1 MPAPQTS
8 SAPGQSD
15 ASHGNLGL
23 GFILVVIPVMAVLG
37 WVITVAHPWIAGPL
51 MWLISTSLAPV
62 LITLIVYGN
71 SYQRSFAIGAIL
83 PAAILGVLLLIET
96 GRLVRMLTSD
106 LEVYDDDL
114 RVMVPASW
122 AASMV
127 SGLLCVGVRRLLDP
141 RRRQCERSAC
151 VSPIDGQDPQG

>member
-1 MPAPQTS
+1 MSDLQS
-8 SAPGQSD
+8 SSDPGQSD
-15 ASHGNLGL
+15 TSHGSLGL

-37 WVITVAHPWIAGPL
+37 WVVAVAHPCIAGPL

-71 SYQRSFAIGAIL
+71 SYQRSFAIGAIF
-83 PAAILGVLLLIET
+83 PAAILGISLLIET

-106 LEVYDDDL
+106 LEVYDDHL

-122 AASMV
+122 AASIV
-127 SGLLCVGVRRLLDP
+127 FGLLCVGVRRLLDP

-151 VSPIDGQDPQG
+151 GPRIDGQDPRA